1 MSDVAKRGNGEALQI
16 PDRSFSRMSKAC
28 DSPTI
33 CPLTVSLS
41 LGPNLFRSKRWSV
54 NEGKRKISV
63 RKEKKLMWETEDPA
77 WRLCRNPWPPHS
89 VSHLRLKKWLKRSIF
104 HVWGHIHCSA
114 LYQCMCVCT
123 EAALFLSDC
132 RCADRSEALPETR
145 WGSLSL
151 PERGRQE

>member
-1 MSDVAKRGNGEALQI
+1 MSDVANRGNGGALQI
-16 PDRSFSRMSKAC
+16 PDRSFARASKAC

-54 NEGKRKISV
+54 DEGKRKISV
-63 RKEKKLMWETEDPA
+63 RKEKSP
-77 WRLCRNPWPPHS
+77 NPWPPHS
-89 VSHLRLKKWLKRSIF
+89 VSHLRPKKGLKRSIF

-114 LYQCMCVCT
+114 LYQCVCVHT